1 MGREV
6 GRCGECVEGG
16 HEGGGVGE
24 EVGRGAMGKERL
36 GGGNGEWEEGN
47 EEGEMGRATGRR
59 RQGGGDGEWETGSG
73 MTGRGQWGG
82 GDGEGGNGVRE
93 MGRGATG
100 WVRWGEG

>member
-1 MGREV
+1 MRRGRW
-6 GRCGECVEGG
+6 GG
-16 HEGGGVGE
+16 
-24 EVGRGAMGKERL
+24 
-36 GGGNGEWEEGN
+36 
-47 EEGEMGRATGRR
+47 ATGRR

-93 MGRGATG
+93 MGRGAMG